1 MNHPSPNEL
10 AGPATSVEG
19 TIERVTFHRPES
31 HFTIARFRVAGQQS
45 RITIIGYLPNPQP
58 GESLRVD
65 GRWEDHPRYG
75 QQLRITSMQSVM
87 PATTESIKAYLSSG
101 LIKGVGPKTV
111 ARLIGH
117 FGNQTL
123 EVITGRPDRLAEVR
137 GIGPETASRVV
148 AAWKSHNSLREL
160 MQYLY
165 DSGINPSY
173 GARIFAEYGENAVE
187 ILRQDPMRPAHDIAG
202 FGFAVSDRLLQ
213 NRGTAPDDPDRVQAC
228 VLHVLEQQADEGHIY
243 CPMVDLFA
251 RCRRRFDIDP
261 ETVRRAVGALVEAD
275 QLVVE
280 ALTAN
285 PESPAVFLKQMHL
298 AETGIAN
305 RLNALIEFPLPE
317 TGPDRDRITRE
328 ILQKLAI
335 QLSPEQ
341 LNVLEGVLACR
352 VGIITGGPG
361 TGKTTLIRSVTA
373 IFESLGRSV
382 VLCAPTGR
390 AAKRLSEVTG
400 HDAFTIHRLLQYS
413 PNENCFAHNRDNPLA
428 ARVVIVDEASMVDTF
443 LMQHLLDA
451 LQITTRLIL
460 VGDVHQLPSV
470 GPGNVL
476 ADLIDSGS
484 IATFELREIYR
495 QATTSPIISNAHR
508 IRRGLQPQIAAFDT
522 TQNPSDFYF
531 VEQMNPEA
539 AVRTILKLSRYE
551 IPQRFGLDPIGQTQ
565 VITPMHKGLL
575 GTIHLNRMLQNALN
589 PNPFLVQT
597 GGLDL
602 KIGDKVMHLKN
613 DYRKEVFNG
622 DSGSVADMDS
632 KHNIV
637 TVDYDGRL
645 IDYDA
650 VELTDLALAY
660 AITVHKSQGSE
671 YACVIVP
678 MMPEHRVML
687 QRNLLYT
694 AVTRGKQLVVII
706 GSRKAIQKA
715 LENDRPGRRLS
726 FLAARL
732 RQLRLS

>member
-1 MNHPSPNEL
+1 
-10 AGPATSVEG
+10 
-19 TIERVTFHRPES
+19 
-31 HFTIARFRVAGQQS
+31 
-45 RITIIGYLPNPQP
+45 
-58 GESLRVD
+58 
-65 GRWEDHPRYG
+65 
-75 QQLRITSMQSVM
+75 
-87 PATTESIKAYLSSG
+87 
-101 LIKGVGPKTV
+101 
-111 ARLIGH
+111 
-117 FGNQTL
+117 
-123 EVITGRPDRLAEVR
+123 
-137 GIGPETASRVV
+137 
-148 AAWKSHNSLREL
+148 
-160 MQYLY
+160 
-165 DSGINPSY
+165 
-173 GARIFAEYGENAVE
+173 
-187 ILRQDPMRPAHDIAG
+187 
-202 FGFAVSDRLLQ
+202 
-213 NRGTAPDDPDRVQAC
+213 
-228 VLHVLEQQADEGHIY
+228 
-243 CPMVDLFA
+243 
-251 RCRRRFDIDP
+251 
-261 ETVRRAVGALVEAD
+261 
-275 QLVVE
+275 
-280 ALTAN
+280 
-285 PESPAVFLKQMHL
+285 
-298 AETGIAN
+298 
-305 RLNALIEFPLPE
+305 
-317 TGPDRDRITRE
+317 
-328 ILQKLAI
+328 
-335 QLSPEQ
+335 
-341 LNVLEGVLACR
+341 
-352 VGIITGGPG
+352 
-361 TGKTTLIRSVTA
+361 
-373 IFESLGRSV
+373 
-382 VLCAPTGR
+382 
-390 AAKRLSEVTG
+390 
-400 HDAFTIHRLLQYS
+400 LLQYS

-451 LQITTRLIL
+451 LQITARLIL

-484 IATFELREIYR
+484 VATFELREIHR

-539 AVRTILKLSRYE
+539 AVRTILELSRHE

-589 PNPFLVQT
+589 PNPYLVQT

-726 FLAARL
+726 SLAARL